1 MKNFFI
7 YMIPCLAFAL
17 SLTSCNDTMDDKA
30 VIDAKYENLDN
41 PTIAMA
47 TAVASSYETATA
59 TGSISDLANAHEV
72 GFQVSTDETFAISK
86 NYPSEEVAAEFSAN
100 LTGLK
105 EKTTYYVRAYVF
117 TKSGRTIYS
126 ESTTF
131 TTPKIPIYD
140 VDGSYTAED
149 YEHGEDGFVV
159 SGKPYTMTITFAEG
173 SDTEVEIFNL
183 WGGGE
188 TLMGVYDA
196 ESSTITVPTG
206 QNLYD
211 YPDNGYVVANAVND
225 EMTAYQDDIVLKFTP
240 LGGLIVTGFY
250 EPYLPAADYSFGL
263 IYTSMK
269 HNDDDLVEE

>member
-1 MKNFFI
+1 MKKFFI

-149 YEHGEDGFVV
+149 YEYGEDGFVV

-196 ESSTITVPTG
+196 EKGTITIPG
-206 QNLYD
+206 NQALCEDPD
-211 YPDNGYVVANAVND
+211 YGTVIAKPIND
-225 EMTAYQDDIVLKFTP
+225 GITDYQDDIILKFTS
-240 LGGLIVTGFY
+240 LGGLIVTGNY
-250 EPYLPAADYSFGL
+250 QAYYVDYGSAGVF
-263 IYTSMK
+263 YTSMK